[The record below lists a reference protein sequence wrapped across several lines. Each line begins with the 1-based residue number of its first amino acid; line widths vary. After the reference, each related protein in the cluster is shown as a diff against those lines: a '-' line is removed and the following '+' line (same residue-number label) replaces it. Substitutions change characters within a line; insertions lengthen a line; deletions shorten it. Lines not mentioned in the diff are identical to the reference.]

1 MDQYKAR
8 LRSVNLNPEHRNP
21 EWMIQLVKM
30 YKLHAFDKTSEEIR
44 NSLHLKCMDGKVGEF
59 YLLMQLFA
67 NIRAAIEVFYEW
79 ETDQND
85 ISELLYGLEHVMI
98 THIERLAEEN
108 LAVDWSQLVKWAENY
123 KEKQLR
129 RDEELE
135 KELKE
140 QLERKKAEK
149 RLEKI
154 KQNSWKALQLAAVA
168 AFLYEI
174 LS

>member
-8 LRSVNLNPEHRNP
+8 LRSVDLKPEHRNP
-21 EWMIQLVKM
+21 EWMIQLVRM
-30 YKLHAFDKTSEEIR
+30 FKLHAFDKTSEEIR
-44 NSLHLKCMDGKVGEF
+44 KSLHLKSMDGKEVEF
-59 YLLMQLFA
+59 YLLMQLLA
-67 NIRAAIEVFYEW
+67 NIRAAIEIFYEW
-79 ETDQND
+79 ETDLND

-98 THIERLAEEN
+98 SHLERLAEEN
-108 LAVDWSQLVKWAENY
+108 LAMDWSQLVEWAKNY

-129 RDEELE
+129 RDEEIQ
-135 KELKE
+135 KEFKE
-140 QLERKKAEK
+140 QQERKKAEK

-154 KQNSWKALQLAAVA
+154 KQNGWKALQFAAVA

>member
-1 MDQYKAR
+1 MEQYKAR
-8 LRSVNLNPEHRNP
+8 LRSVDLKPEHRNP

-44 NSLHLKCMDGKVGEF
+44 NSFHLKCMDGKVGNF

-67 NIRAAIEVFYEW
+67 NIRSAIEVFYEW
-79 ETDQND
+79 ETDLND

-98 THIERLAEEN
+98 SHIERLAEEN
-108 LAVDWSQLVKWAENY
+108 LALDWPQLVNWANNY
-123 KEKQLR
+123 KERQLR
-129 RDEELE
+129 RDKEIE

-140 QLERKKAEK
+140 QQDRKKAEK

-154 KQNSWKALQLAAVA
+154 KQNGWKALQLAAVA
-168 AFLYEI
+168 AFFYEI